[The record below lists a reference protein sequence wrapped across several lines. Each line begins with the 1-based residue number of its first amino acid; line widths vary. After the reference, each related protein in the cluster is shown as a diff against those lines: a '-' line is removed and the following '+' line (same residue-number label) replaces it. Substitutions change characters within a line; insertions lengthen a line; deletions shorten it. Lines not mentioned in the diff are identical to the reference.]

1 MTNLTPSTRLFAL
14 LAEHPFLEAFLKAY
28 NPRYKVL
35 ESRAMRASVGRVA
48 SLRMVAAMGGVPL
61 DQLIR
66 DLSDAIKAETGQRP
80 TTSLA
85 RDASGEEDEVL
96 TALKDIIHRLHA
108 GEKLETLRVEHAEA
122 LSRLDPMA
130 IADLEQ
136 RLLEEGLPEEELQQ
150 MCHLHVELFKS
161 SLEDLEA
168 PTTPAGHPLHTLMA
182 ENRALLSL
190 LERWEA
196 SLTGDL
202 DLSDLGAQLDAIAQ
216 VELHYQRKENQ
227 LFPYLEHKD
236 FSGPSLVM
244 WGVHDEVRGLLKSM
258 RAGLALG
265 EPTIVRQRSLELSR
279 GLRQMV
285 HLEEK
290 VLAGAALG
298 LLDDSEWLEVW
309 RGEPEIGFAWVDRG
323 DEWPPAELKE
333 PQEQTHAGLLPL
345 RTGALSLDQVDMMLR
360 HLPLD
365 LSFVDEHDRV
375 RYYTDVQ
382 HRIFPRSSSVIGRA
396 VQKCHPP
403 KSVHMVQA
411 ILDAFRAGEQD
422 QARFWLE
429 LGGRFL
435 LIQYFAMREEDGT
448 YTGCLEVSQDVTDI
462 RTLEGERRLL
472 EWEAGS

>member
-1 MTNLTPSTRLFAL
+1 MPLTPSTRLFAL
-14 LAEHPFLEAFLKAY
+14 LEEHPFLEAFLGAY
-28 NPRYKVL
+28 NPRYKML
-35 ESRAMRASVGRVA
+35 ENKAMRASVGRIA
-48 SLRMVAAMGGVPL
+48 SLRMVATMGGVPL

-66 DLSDAIKAETGQRP
+66 DLRGAIEAETGQRP

-85 RDASGEEDEVL
+85 ADPSGEEDEIL
-96 TALKDIIHRLHA
+96 AALKDIIHRLHA
-108 GEKLETLRVEHAEA
+108 GEELDELRVEHAEV

-161 SLEDLEA
+161 SLDDLEA

-190 LERWEA
+190 LERWEG
-196 SLTGDL
+196 SLVGEPSL
-202 DLSDLGAQLDAIAQ
+202 DDLGAQLDAIAQ
-216 VELHYQRKENQ
+216 VELHYLRKENQ

-236 FSGPSLVM
+236 FTGPSLVM
-244 WGVHDEVRGLLKSM
+244 WGVHDENRGLLKSM
-258 RAGLALG
+258 RAALSLG
-265 EPTIVRQRSLELSR
+265 EHSLIRQRGLELSR

-290 VLAGAALG
+290 VLAGASLG
-298 LLDDSEWLEVW
+298 LLDDAEWLEMW
-309 RGEPEIGFAWVDRG
+309 RGEPEIGFAWVERG
-323 DEWPPAELKE
+323 DEWPPAELRE
-333 PQEQTHAGLLPL
+333 QEKSTHEGLLPL
-345 RTGALSLDQVDMMLR
+345 RTGALSLEQVDLMLR

-375 RYYTDVQ
+375 RYYTDVP
-382 HRIFPRSSSVIGRA
+382 HRVFPRSPAIIGRA

-403 KSVHMVQA
+403 KSVHMVLA

-422 QARFWLE
+422 QARFWLK

-435 LIQYFAMREEDGT
+435 LIQYFAVRDEGGA
-448 YTGCLEVSQDVTDI
+448 YRGCLEVSQDITDI

-472 EWEAGS
+472 EWGA